1 MTTKELLEKL
11 ELIQKLKCETPTDK
25 ECKPGMSQTFILF
38 AVQFFQS
45 GRWGIPTIRR
55 TMQEYHLPQPEFL
68 DERRSFIAMKGK
80 RIKDKDSVNRTRIAL
95 SKTSLQCIIALM
107 ICE

>member
-1 MTTKELLEKL
+1 MVDFKADERLN
-11 ELIQKLKCETPTDK
+11 
-25 ECKPGMSQTFILF
+25 
-38 AVQFFQS
+38 QS

-95 SKTSLQCIIALM
+95 SKPPVQCIIALM